1 MANTGNG
8 NADDGDEGNGEPKR
22 DYDVGYGKPPKH
34 SRFKPGQSGN
44 PRGPKKGSRGLRKD
58 LHKALGSTHS
68 IRVNGRT
75 ITGTAQELAVI
86 ALTMRA
92 AAGDIRANRQLF
104 DLTMKIFGPD
114 DRGRER
120 GNLSSLDQELFDRL
134 MRRLDAE
141 DETGVGDSAA
151 GAPSGGD
158 AAGDRPDDAAGATS
172 GSDNDGNGAMENR
185 NEG

>member
-1 MANTGNG
+1 MARNAGNG
-8 NADDGDEGNGEPKR
+8 TGDDEGRGEPKR
-22 DYDVGYGKPPKH
+22 DYEVGYGKPPKH

-58 LHKALGSTHS
+58 LHKALGSKHS

-75 ITGTAQELAVI
+75 ITGTAQELAVS

-92 AAGDIRANRQLF
+92 AAGDIRAIRQL
-104 DLTMKIFGPD
+104 LAIVMQIFGPD

-120 GNLSSLDQELFDRL
+120 ANLSSLDQELFDRL

-151 GAPSGGD
+151 GTPSGDDTGD
-158 AAGDRPDDAAGATS
+158 DRPDGAGRAK
-172 GSDNDGNGAMENR
+172 GPDNDGNSPKESR
-185 NEG
+185 DEG